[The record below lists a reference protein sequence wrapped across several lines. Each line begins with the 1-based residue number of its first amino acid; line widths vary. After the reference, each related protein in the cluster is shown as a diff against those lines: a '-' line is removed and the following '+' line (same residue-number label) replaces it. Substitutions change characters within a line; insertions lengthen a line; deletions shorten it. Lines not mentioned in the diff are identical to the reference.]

1 MWLIYKHFMWQMY
14 SRVSDCV
21 VFGVF
26 SFFKTIKGKANRF
39 SSQRLFEKKKKP
51 KKLNRCKKVHLWKKS
66 RYVQTH
72 LFHVCSLN
80 CFAWVFSFEPRIIC
94 PCYKQFNFIQSFW
107 SPHTYTYTHILIRIK
122 RKYSN
127 GNGVFKKIYTR
138 NTNTYCFTA

>member
-14 SRVSDCV
+14 SRVSGCV
-21 VFGVF
+21 VFGVLF
-26 SFFKTIKGKANRF
+26 SQNNQRKSQPFFFSKTFWA
-39 SSQRLFEKKKKP
+39 KKKP